1 MPFFIRVKRD
11 GMARRKGKLIVID
24 GSDGSGKATQTRLLV
39 RALRKRGV
47 RVRTLD
53 FPQYEK
59 NFFGSFVGR
68 CITGDHGDFVAL
80 DPHITSV
87 IYAADRWESSARI
100 TRWLAAGDTVVLD
113 RYVSANQIHQGGK
126 IASARK
132 RTAFLAWLDTMEYEV
147 LHVPRPDAVVY
158 LDVPVAVT
166 MELLARAQQDK
177 PYLRAG
183 KCDTVECD
191 PAYLRNARTS
201 ALWLARTQPRWYRIR
216 CVRGGT
222 LRTIDDIHAEVL
234 QTVARII

>member
-1 MPFFIRVKRD
+1 MRMTKKR
-11 GMARRKGKLIVID
+11 RGKLIVID
-24 GSDGSGKATQTRLLV
+24 GSDGSGKATQTALMV
-39 RALRKRGV
+39 RALKKSGV

-53 FPQYEK
+53 FPQYER
-59 NFFGSFVGR
+59 NFFGSFIGA
-68 CITGDHGDFVAL
+68 CITGEHGDFLSL
-80 DPHITSV
+80 DPYITSV
-87 IYAADRWESSARI
+87 IYAADRFESSERI
-100 TRWLAAGDTVVLD
+100 KKWLAAGDTVVLD

-132 RTAFLAWLDTMEYEV
+132 RTAFLSWLDTMEYDV
-147 LHVPRPDAVVY
+147 FRLPRPDAVIY

-166 MELLARAQQDK
+166 VTLLAAAQSDK
-177 PYLRAG
+177 PYLRDG

-191 PAYLRNARTS
+191 QTYLHNARTS